1 MMLGINAKLT
11 VAITVI
17 VMNASSI
24 TAPKRTEMRNGLGK
38 T

>member
-1 MMLGINAKLT
+1 MTLGINAKLM

-24 TAPKRTEMRNGLGK
+24 TALKRTEMRDGLG
-38 T
+38 TN